1 MLRTTLAQMA
11 AHRGRMVAA
20 GLAIVIGTAFVAAT
34 ILASGLLR
42 GTVTAAVSA
51 SYQGADVVVT
61 GADGP
66 LEDPVVARAGAADLV
81 AAAEG
86 QRRASVDLVTGG
98 RSDFAIVGSAPQA
111 PQLREDVVLE
121 AGELP
126 AGPGGVAVDE
136 GLADQLGLRVG
147 DAVSVRW
154 TTYGPAQE
162 VAAAD
167 AQGALTENGTVVRTD
182 EVVVSGLLATRNDL
196 TGRAGRVLG
205 DPADVATWSV
215 LDVGGSPGELSQVL
229 VVGAEGAD
237 PEQVRASV
245 AAALGPGTSVL
256 TAAQQTE
263 RTVDEFTGT
272 DRLLTA
278 VLLAFASLAV
288 FVAGIV
294 VTNTLAVLVA
304 QRRRELALLRCVGAT
319 RGQVRRTVLV
329 EAAVLGLV
337 SSLAGVA
344 LGTALAQAAASVV
357 SRLDLGFTTPP
368 TVDLSWVSV
377 LVPLVVGTGTTVVA
391 ALAPARAATRVAP
404 LAALRPDLPVGDG
417 GRAPVVRT
425 VLTALLVLGGGG
437 LLVLGVVL
445 GIRGGA
451 GVAPLALGVVGG
463 AVSFTGVLVGA
474 PVLLPPVLRVLGWAA
489 ARVGGVPT
497 RLAADNTVR
506 NPRRAAVTASAL
518 LIGVT
523 LVTLMTVGTASVQ
536 ATIEA
541 QLDAEH
547 PVDITVG
554 GPGAGVAADGS
565 APAVDPA
572 VVAAVAGVA
581 GSGLVDVPLALPGT
595 SASAPGAG
603 PGAAWPVVGVDRAA
617 ASGVVRDPALLDGLA
632 DGTVLVPRYLRGVL
646 SPGQVLALQGPG
658 GALEAEVVM
667 TRLPLEALVVTPADL
682 ARLDPGAGT
691 GLLWVDVPEG
701 GDDQAAVE
709 AVQDAVATAAV
720 EGPGTPVDGAAVQRG
735 DITEALD
742 AMLGIVLSL
751 LGVAVVIA
759 LIGVSN
765 TLSLSVIERTRE
777 SALLRAM
784 GLTRGQLRRTLA
796 VEGLLLAAVG
806 ALVGVVLGT
815 GYGWAGTVTVFGEAL
830 DTRLALPWER
840 LGLVVGVA
848 LLAGLLASV
857 LPAQRA
863 VRTPPAA
870 ALGE

>member
-1 MLRTTLAQMA
+1 MTLAQMA
-11 AHRGRMVAA
+11 AHRGRMAAA

-34 ILASGLLR
+34 VLASGLLR

-51 SYQGADVVVT
+51 SYRGADVVVT
-61 GADGP
+61 DLDGP
-66 LEDPVVARAGAADLV
+66 LEDDVAARARGAELV

-86 QRRASVDLVTGG
+86 QRRAFVDLVTDG
-98 RSDFAIVGSAPQA
+98 RSDVTSVVSAPQA
-111 PQLREDVVLE
+111 PQLRGAVAVV

-136 GLADQLGLRVG
+136 GLADQLGLGVG
-147 DAVSVRW
+147 DPVTVRW

-162 VAAAD
+162 VSAPD
-167 AQGALTENGTVVRTD
+167 GSGALTENRTVVRTD
-182 EVVVSGLLATRNDL
+182 EVVVSGLLAERGDL

-205 DPADVATWSV
+205 DPADVAAWSV
-215 LDVGGSPGELSQVL
+215 LDDGGAPTQLEQVL
-229 VVGAEGAD
+229 VVGAEGTD

-263 RTVDEFTGT
+263 RTVDGSTGT

-278 VLLAFASLAV
+278 VLLAFATVAV
-288 FVAGIV
+288 FVAGVV

-319 RGQVRRTVLV
+319 RGQVRRTVLL

-357 SRLDLGFTTPP
+357 GRLDLGFATPP
-368 TVDLSWVSV
+368 TVGLSWASV

-404 LAALRPDLPVGDG
+404 LAALRPDLPVSAG
-417 GRAPVVRT
+417 GRAPVLRLA
-425 VLTALLVLGGGG
+425 LTALLVLSGGG

-445 GIRGGA
+445 GVRDDA
-451 GVAPLALGVVGG
+451 GPAPLALGVLGG

-474 PVLLPPVLRVLGWAA
+474 PVLLPPVLRLLGWAA
-489 ARVGGVPT
+489 ARAGGVPS
-497 RLAADNTVR
+497 RLAADNTAR
-506 NPRRAAVTASAL
+506 NPQRAAVTASAL

-565 APAVDPA
+565 TPALDPA
-572 VVAAVAGVA
+572 VVAAVDGVA
-581 GSGLVDVPLALPGT
+581 GSGLVARPLALPGT
-595 SASAPGAG
+595 QASAPEVV
-603 PGAAWPVVGVDRAA
+603 PGAAWPVVGVDRAS
-617 ASGVVRDPALLDGLA
+617 ASDVVRDPALLAGLA

-646 SPGQVLALQGPG
+646 SPGQVLALQGPA

-682 ARLDPGAGT
+682 ARLDPGAAT

-701 GDDQAAVE
+701 GDDRAAVE
-709 AVQDAVATAAV
+709 AVQDAVATAAGT
-720 EGPGTPVDGAAVQRG
+720 GPGTPVDGAAVQRG
-735 DITEALD
+735 DTTQALD
-742 AMLGIVLSL
+742 AMLGVVLGL

-759 LIGVSN
+759 VIGVSN

-796 VEGLLLAAVG
+796 VEGLLLAGVG

-815 GYGWAGTVTVFGEAL
+815 GYGWAGTLAVFGQQL

-857 LPAQRA
+857 LPARRA

-870 ALGE
+870 ALAE

>member
-11 AHRGRMVAA
+11 AHRGRLVAA
-20 GLAIVIGTAFVAAT
+20 GLAVVIGTAFVAAT

-61 GADGP
+61 GGP

-86 QRRASVDLVTGG
+86 QRRAFVDLVTGG
-98 RSDFAIVGSAPQA
+98 RSDFATVVSAPQS
-111 PQLREDVVLE
+111 PQLRGGVAVV

-136 GLADQLGLRVG
+136 GLADQLGLGVG
-147 DAVSVRW
+147 DAVAVRW

-162 VAAAD
+162 VAAPD
-167 AQGALTENGTVVRTD
+167 GQGVVTENRTVVRTD
-182 EVVVSGLLATRNDL
+182 EVVVSGLLAERNDL

-205 DPADVATWSV
+205 DPADVAAWSV
-215 LDVGGSPGELSQVL
+215 LDDGGAPGQLDQVL
-229 VVGAEGAD
+229 VVGDEGAA

-245 AAALGPGTSVL
+245 AAALGTGTSVL
-256 TAAQQTE
+256 TAEQQTE
-263 RTVDEFTGT
+263 RTVDDFTGT

-278 VLLAFASLAV
+278 VLLAFATVAV

-319 RGQVRRTVLV
+319 RSQVRRTVLL

-357 SRLDLGFTTPP
+357 SRLDLGFATPP
-368 TVDLSWVSV
+368 TVALSWVSV

-404 LAALRPDLPVGDG
+404 LAALRPDLPVGAG
-417 GRAPVVRT
+417 GRAPVLRL

-437 LLVLGVVL
+437 LLVVGGVL
-445 GIRGGA
+445 GTDGGA

-489 ARVGGVPT
+489 ARAGGVPT

-554 GPGAGVAADGS
+554 STGVDAGLGATT
-565 APAVDPA
+565 PVDPA
-572 VVAAVAGVA
+572 VLAAVAGVA
-581 GSGLVDVPLALPGT
+581 DQGRVSEPVALPGT
-595 SASAPGAG
+595 TASAPAAA
-603 PGAAWPVVGVDRAA
+603 PEAAWPVLGVDPDA
-617 ASGVVRDPALLDGLA
+617 ASGVVRDPALLAGLA

-646 SPGQVLALQGPG
+646 SPGQVLVLEGPG

-682 ARLDPGAGT
+682 ARLDPAAGT
-691 GLLWVDVPEG
+691 GLLWVDVPDG
-701 GDDQAAVE
+701 GDDQAALE

-720 EGPGTPVDGAAVQRG
+720 EGPGTPVDGAVVQRG
-735 DITEALD
+735 DITDALD
-742 AMLGIVLSL
+742 AMLGIVLAL

-796 VEGLLLAAVG
+796 VEGLLLAGVG